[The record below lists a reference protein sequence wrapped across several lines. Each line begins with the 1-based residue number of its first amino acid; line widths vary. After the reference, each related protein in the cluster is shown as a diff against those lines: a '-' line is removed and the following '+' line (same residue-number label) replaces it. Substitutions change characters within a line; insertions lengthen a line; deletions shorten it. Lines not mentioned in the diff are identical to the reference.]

1 MISKLTGIVD
11 SVADDLA
18 VIDVNGVGY
27 QVFCSRRTL
36 GKLPPRGG
44 SASVLVETTVREDRI
59 VLYGFSDHLER
70 DWYRLLT
77 TVQGVGAKVALS
89 ILSVLS
95 PDEIAQAIAAQDKAM
110 VSRAD
115 GVGPKLAMRL
125 VNELKDRIAHLAS
138 SVAVAVPSGASGR
151 GGEVAGTGDAVSAL
165 VNLGYGRTEAFGA
178 VARASAKLGADA
190 KVEALVR
197 AGLKELSS

>member
-1 MISKLTGIVD
+1 MISKLTGVID
-11 SVADDLA
+11 SVDADSA
-18 VIDVNGVGY
+18 VVDVNGVGY

-44 SASVLVETTVREDRI
+44 NASVLVETTVREDRI
-59 VLYGFSDHLER
+59 VLYGFSDKLER
-70 DWYRLLT
+70 DWYKLLT

-89 ILSVLS
+89 ILSVLT
-95 PDEIAQAIAAQDKAM
+95 PDEIAQAIAAQDKTM

-125 VNELKDRIAHLAS
+125 VNELKDRIADMAPSPAAAL
-138 SVAVAVPSGASGR
+138 PSGATAR
-151 GGEVAGTGDAVSAL
+151 GGDAGGTGDAVSAL
-165 VNLGYGRTEAFGA
+165 VNLGYGRAEAFGA
-178 VARASAKLGADA
+178 VARASAKLGGDA

-197 AGLKELSS
+197 AGLKELAS

>member
-1 MISKLTGIVD
+1 MISKLTGVID
-11 SVADDLA
+11 SVDEDSAI
-18 VIDVNGVGY
+18 VDVNGVGY

-44 SASVLVETTVREDRI
+44 NASVLVETTVREDRI
-59 VLYGFSDHLER
+59 VLYGFSDRIER

-89 ILSVLS
+89 ILSTLS
-95 PDEIAQAIAAQDKAM
+95 PNEIAQAIAAQDKTM

-125 VNELKDRIAHLAS
+125 VNELKDRIADLAP
-138 SVAVAVPSGASGR
+138 APSAAAPAGAPAR
-151 GGEVAGTGDAVSAL
+151 GGEAAGTGDAVSAL

-178 VARASAKLGADA
+178 VARAAAKLGADA

-197 AGLKELSS
+197 AGLKELAS

>member
-1 MISKLTGIVD
+1 MISKLTGIID
-11 SVADDLA
+11 SVAEDSA
-18 VIDVNGVGY
+18 VVDVNGVGY

-125 VNELKDRIAHLAS
+125 VNELKDRIADLA
-138 SVAVAVPSGASGR
+138 PSPSAAAAAGSPAR
-151 GGEVAGTGDAVSAL
+151 GGEAAGTGDAVSAL

-178 VARASAKLGADA
+178 VARAAAKLGSDA

-197 AGLKELSS
+197 AGLKELAS

>member
-1 MISKLTGIVD
+1 MISKRTGIID
-11 SVADDLA
+11 SVAEDSA
-18 VIDVNGVGY
+18 VVDVNGVGY

-36 GKLPPRGG
+36 DKLPPSGG
-44 SASVLVETTVREDRI
+44 SASVLVEITVREDRI
-59 VLYGFSDHLER
+59 VLYGFSDRLER

-89 ILSVLS
+89 ILSILS
-95 PDEIAQAIAAQDKAM
+95 PGEIAQAIAAQDKAM

-125 VNELKDRIAHLAS
+125 VNELKDRIADLA
-138 SVAVAVPSGASGR
+138 PSHPAAAPAGASAR
-151 GGEVAGTGDAVSAL
+151 DGEAAGTGDAVSAL

-178 VARASAKLGADA
+178 VARAAAKLGADA

-197 AGLKELSS
+197 AGLKELAS

>member
-1 MISKLTGIVD
+1 MISKLTGILD
-11 SVADDLA
+11 SIAEDSA

-27 QVFCSRRTL
+27 QVFCSSRTL

-70 DWYRLLT
+70 EWYRLLT

-89 ILSVLS
+89 ILSTLS

-110 VSRAD
+110 ISRAD

-125 VNELKDRIAHLAS
+125 VNELKDRLANLTPVAAVIA
-138 SVAVAVPSGASGR
+138 PSGAATR
-151 GGEVAGTGDAVSAL
+151 GGETAGTDDAVSAL

-178 VARASAKLGADA
+178 VARASAKLGSGA
-190 KVEALVR
+190 KVEALIR
-197 AGLKELSS
+197 AGLKELTS

>member
-1 MISKLTGIVD
+1 MISKLTGVVD
-11 SVADDLA
+11 SVDEDAA
-18 VIDVNGVGY
+18 VVDVNGVGY

-36 GKLPPRGG
+36 GKLPARGG
-44 SASVLVETTVREDRI
+44 NASVLVETTVREDRI
-59 VLYGFSDHLER
+59 VLYGFSDRLER

-89 ILSVLS
+89 ILSALT

-125 VNELKDRIAHLAS
+125 VNELKDRIADLAAPV
-138 SVAVAVPSGASGR
+138 SVAAPAGAAAR
-151 GGEVAGTGDAVSAL
+151 GGETGGTGDAVSAL

-178 VARASAKLGADA
+178 VARASVKLGADA

-197 AGLKELSS
+197 AGLKELAS

>member
-1 MISKLTGIVD
+1 MISKLTGVID
-11 SVADDLA
+11 SVDEDST
-18 VIDVNGVGY
+18 VVDVNGVGY

-36 GKLPPRGG
+36 DKLPARGG
-44 SASVLVETTVREDRI
+44 NASVLVETTVREDRI
-59 VLYGFSDHLER
+59 VLYGFSDRIER

-89 ILSVLS
+89 ILSTLS
-95 PDEIAQAIAAQDKAM
+95 PNEIAQAIAAQDKAM

-125 VNELKDRIAHLAS
+125 VNELKDRIADLAAPV
-138 SVAVAVPSGASGR
+138 SVAAPAGAAAG
-151 GGEVAGTGDAVSAL
+151 GGEAGGTGDAVSAL

-197 AGLKELSS
+197 AGLKELAS

>member
-1 MISKLTGIVD
+1 MISKLTGVID
-11 SVADDLA
+11 SVDTDSA
-18 VIDVNGVGY
+18 VVDVNGVGY

-44 SASVLVETTVREDRI
+44 NASVLVETTVREDRI

-125 VNELKDRIAHLAS
+125 VNELKDRIADLAPS
-138 SVAVAVPSGASGR
+138 PSVAAASGVPAR
-151 GGEVAGTGDAVSAL
+151 GGEAAGAGDAVSAL

-178 VARASAKLGADA
+178 VARASAKLGSGA

>member
-1 MISKLTGIVD
+1 MISKLTGVID
-11 SVADDLA
+11 SVDADSA
-18 VIDVNGVGY
+18 VVDVNGVGY

-44 SASVLVETTVREDRI
+44 NASVLVETTVREDRI
-59 VLYGFSDHLER
+59 VLYGFSDKLER
-70 DWYRLLT
+70 DWYKLLT

-89 ILSVLS
+89 ILSALT
-95 PDEIAQAIAAQDKAM
+95 PDEIAQAIAAQDKTV

-125 VNELKDRIAHLAS
+125 VNELKDRIADMAPS
-138 SVAVAVPSGASGR
+138 PVAALPSGAPAR
-151 GGEVAGTGDAVSAL
+151 GEAGGTGDAVSAL
-165 VNLGYGRTEAFGA
+165 VNLGYGRAEAFGA
-178 VARASAKLGADA
+178 VARASAKLGGDA

-197 AGLKELSS
+197 AGLKELAS

>member
-1 MISKLTGIVD
+1 MISKLTGIID
-11 SVADDLA
+11 SVADDSA
-18 VIDVNGVGY
+18 VVDVNGVGY

-138 SVAVAVPSGASGR
+138 SVTVAVPSGASER

-197 AGLKELSS
+197 AGLKELAS

>member
-1 MISKLTGIVD
+1 MISKLTGIID
-11 SVADDLA
+11 SVAEDSA
-18 VIDVNGVGY
+18 VVDVNGVGY

-59 VLYGFSDHLER
+59 VLYGFSDRLER

-95 PDEIAQAIAAQDKAM
+95 PDQIAQAIAAQDKAM

-125 VNELKDRIAHLAS
+125 VNELKDRIADLA
-138 SVAVAVPSGASGR
+138 PSHPVTAPAGASAR

-178 VARASAKLGADA
+178 VARASAKLGSDA

>member
-1 MISKLTGIVD
+1 MISKLTGVID
-11 SVADDLA
+11 SVDADSA
-18 VIDVNGVGY
+18 VVDVNGVGY

-36 GKLPPRGG
+36 GKLPPRGA

-59 VLYGFSDHLER
+59 VLYGFSDRVER

-89 ILSVLS
+89 ILSVLP

-125 VNELKDRIAHLAS
+125 VNELKDRIADLAPAP
-138 SVAVAVPSGASGR
+138 SVVAAAGASAR

>member
-1 MISKLTGIVD
+1 MISKLTGVID
-11 SVADDLA
+11 SVDEDSA
-18 VIDVNGVGY
+18 VVDVNGVGY

-36 GKLPPRGG
+36 GKLPVRGG
-44 SASVLVETTVREDRI
+44 NTSVLVETTVREDRI
-59 VLYGFSDHLER
+59 VLYGFSDRLER

-89 ILSVLS
+89 ILSALT

-125 VNELKDRIAHLAS
+125 VNELKDRIADLAS
-138 SVAVAVPSGASGR
+138 PVSVAAPAGAAAR
-151 GGEVAGTGDAVSAL
+151 GGEAGGTGDAVSAL

-197 AGLKELSS
+197 AGLKELAS

>member
-1 MISKLTGIVD
+1 MISKLTGIID
-11 SVADDLA
+11 SVAEDST
-18 VIDVNGVGY
+18 VVDVNGVGY

-59 VLYGFSDHLER
+59 VLYGFADQTER
-70 DWYRLLT
+70 EWYRLLT

-115 GVGPKLAMRL
+115 GVGPKLAARL
-125 VNELKDRIAHLAS
+125 VNELKDRLGEMAP
-138 SVAVAVPSGASGR
+138 AVAIAAASPGAAR
-151 GGEVAGTGDAVSAL
+151 GEPAGGTGDAVSAL
-165 VNLGYGRTEAFGA
+165 VNLGYGRAEAFGA
-178 VARASAKLGADA
+178 VARASAHLGADA

-197 AGLKELSS
+197 AGLKELAS

>member
-1 MISKLTGIVD
+1 MISKLTGLID
-11 SVADDLA
+11 SIADDSA
-18 VIDVNGVGY
+18 VVDVNGVGY

-36 GKLPPRGG
+36 GRLPPRGG
-44 SASVLVETTVREDRI
+44 NASVLVETTVREDRI
-59 VLYGFSDHLER
+59 VLYGFSDRLER

-89 ILSVLS
+89 ILSALS

-125 VNELKDRIAHLAS
+125 VNELKDRIADLAPAP
-138 SVAVAVPSGASGR
+138 SVTAASGAPAR
-151 GGEVAGTGDAVSAL
+151 GGEAAGAGDAVSAL

>member
-1 MISKLTGIVD
+1 MISKLTGIID
-11 SVADDLA
+11 SVAEDSA
-18 VIDVNGVGY
+18 VVDVNGVGY

-95 PDEIAQAIAAQDKAM
+95 PDEIAQAIAAQDKVM

-125 VNELKDRIAHLAS
+125 VNELKDRIADLAPS
-138 SVAVAVPSGASGR
+138 QPAAVPAGASAR

-165 VNLGYGRTEAFGA
+165 VNLGYQQAQ
-178 VARASAKLGADA
+178 ASAAIAAVIKREGEDLPAA
-190 KVEALVR
+190 QLIR
-197 AGLKELSS
+197 HGLKEMAK